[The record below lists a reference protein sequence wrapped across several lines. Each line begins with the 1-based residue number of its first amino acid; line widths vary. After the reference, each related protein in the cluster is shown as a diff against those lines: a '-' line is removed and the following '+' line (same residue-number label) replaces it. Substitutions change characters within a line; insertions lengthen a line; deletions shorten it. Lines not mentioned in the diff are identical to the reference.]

1 MGRDIAQKG
10 CRRITMLRVPERAW
24 LPLMQFPKD
33 EPEQAAER
41 QGRGK
46 KNPRLWQTNQRDEDD
61 AKGNN
66 KSDRMARKPPRSIFS
81 EWNDV
86 FWMQL
91 ICARGGGRNVSVREM
106 AESSHGEYPLIRY
119 HTPVFGK
126 LIKRL
131 VFFF

>member
-46 KNPRLWQTNQRDEDD
+46 ENPRFRQANQRDEDN
-61 AKGNN
+61 AKGND
-66 KSDRMARKPPRSIFS
+66 KSDRMTCKAHGSIFY
-81 EWNDV
+81 ERHNIFGMEFV
-86 FWMQL
+86 FAGSSRGYKCVGVLTGGPDCSAVVSGL
-91 ICARGGGRNVSVREM
+91 ISPLATNGR
-106 AESSHGEYPLIRY
+106 
-119 HTPVFGK
+119 
-126 LIKRL
+126 
-131 VFFF
+131 